1 MAKYLVT
8 FIVHDPYYDGG
19 VKGIEVFGEICVSCH
34 RDDAVERA
42 VDEYLEQHGKLPA
55 YDETDVEEVKP

>member
-1 MAKYLVT
+1 MAKY
-8 FIVHDPYYDGG
+8 IVRFW
-19 VKGIEVFGEICVSCH
+19 KSEEISVSCH

-42 VDEYLEQHGKLPA
+42 VDEYLEQHGKLPE